1 MRLIR
6 RVGALEAVAGEI
18 RLWPYKRFAADHGMT
33 VDAVLAVIAD
43 ERWLVN
49 QFEAEG
55 LTDDEIVARCVEAW
69 GIPLDELRAG
79 CEDVARRYFP

>member
-6 RVGALEAVAGEI
+6 RVGALEAVAEEVQL
-18 RLWPYKRFAADHGMT
+18 RPYKRFAADHAMT
-33 VDAVLAVIAD
+33 LEAVLAALD
-43 ERWLVN
+43 DPRWLVN
-49 QFEAEG
+49 RLEAQG
-55 LTDDEIVARCVEAW
+55 LTDDEIVARCSEAW